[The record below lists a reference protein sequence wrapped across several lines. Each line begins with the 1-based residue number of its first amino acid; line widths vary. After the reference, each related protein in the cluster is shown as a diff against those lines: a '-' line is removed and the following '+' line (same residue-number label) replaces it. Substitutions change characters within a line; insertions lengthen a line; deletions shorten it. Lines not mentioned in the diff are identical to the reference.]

1 MTTFKQ
7 GTSEEIMNVNQR
19 ALKFIKDN
27 NLKELGFTDS
37 IKFSVLLAEYIAQQ
51 NNFTTFK
58 D

>member
-1 MTTFKQ
+1 MKNLKP

-27 NLKELGFTDS
+27 NFKELGFTDS
-37 IKFSVLLAEYIAQQ
+37 IKLSVLLAEYIAQQ